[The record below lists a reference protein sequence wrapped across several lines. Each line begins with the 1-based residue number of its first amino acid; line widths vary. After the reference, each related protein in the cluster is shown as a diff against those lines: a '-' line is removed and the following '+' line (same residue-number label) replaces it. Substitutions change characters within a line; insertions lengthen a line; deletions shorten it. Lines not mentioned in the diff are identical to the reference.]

1 MDKNIDEL
9 LKQKMS
15 IDVFDA
21 AQTIP
26 MLKQETLNKISGRK
40 KQATILPVNPIA
52 IFFNRFK
59 AISTGLAMIIIVIT
73 INFVCTLNIETNQGV
88 SATTAQDKSL
98 TVTSNTYLATLN
110 QFTMGEMPVNTTTAL
125 TSISTFVNRN

>member
-26 MLKQETLNKISGRK
+26 TLKQETLNKIKIRK
-40 KQATILPVNPIA
+40 KETNALPVNPIA

-59 AISTGLAMIIIVIT
+59 AISTGLATVIIVIT

-88 SATTAQDKSL
+88 SVTKGQDTTL
-98 TVTSNTYLATLN
+98 TVASNTYLATLN
-110 QFTMGEMPVNTTTAL
+110 QFTMGEIPVNTTTAL
-125 TSISTFVNRN
+125 TSISTFINRN